1 MDEAKRQSG
10 KREKEMQMSPVWR
23 LNAPFFPQGH
33 RTPLLLQWREFWGMP
48 TYTGHCRGRTHW
60 RESRVFGE
68 EDRALEGCGI
78 TGSKEAEVKKAG
90 VGTGGGSGPVQ

>member
-1 MDEAKRQSG
+1 MDALGHPERNLRWRSG
-10 KREKEMQMSPVWR
+10 
-23 LNAPFFPQGH
+23 
-33 RTPLLLQWREFWGMP
+33 QWREFWGMP